1 MKIIQHPFGLFDCS
15 ILWKIISWK
24 LKILEQLE
32 ERYSETLD
40 TLDRELSSLEK
51 SLEEMLKNLVV
62 ITNE

>member
-1 MKIIQHPFGLFDCS
+1 MLEQLVYFPLK
-15 ILWKIISWK
+15 KE

-51 SLEEMLKNLVV
+51 SLEEMLENLVV
-62 ITNE
+62 TTNE